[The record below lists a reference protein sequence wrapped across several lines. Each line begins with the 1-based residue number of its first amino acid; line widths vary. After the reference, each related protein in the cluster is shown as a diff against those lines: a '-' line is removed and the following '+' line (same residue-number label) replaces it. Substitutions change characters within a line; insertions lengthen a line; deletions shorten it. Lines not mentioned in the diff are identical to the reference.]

1 MSKENKKNSS
11 LHWALIACAVVGTAG
26 LAYFFSTLDNKAG
39 DEVDSTQ
46 KNEEKAVDRVE
57 TNNEVVVIFEDEILE
72 NHIREELSIPED
84 DIMSTDMLDLYSLSI
99 SELGVQSLKGL
110 EYALELNSFSLST
123 ENIKSL
129 DPLKN
134 LSSLERF
141 SLRYSTIEDLPIEF
155 SQDVNFT
162 TVSIVNTKINDV
174 NFLSH
179 MTNIDHLT
187 MTDAGITDISPLKN
201 LNNVI
206 QLNLRGNEIS
216 DISVLQGK
224 DTLEILNLQH
234 NNVSDVSPLAGLA
247 RVHDLVLSFNP
258 AYDLEPL
265 EMMPSLRTL
274 VVHLDSDVRHLIR
287 EQVEILEEMDI
298 DVDYSR

>member
-1 MSKENKKNSS
+1 MTKENTKKKSP
-11 LHWALIACAVVGTAG
+11 LPRLALVG
-26 LAYFFSTLDNKAG
+26 LAVGALATTTYFVAKQDSQ
-39 DEVDSTQ
+39 EVDGLQEREGSVETR
-46 KNEEKAVDRVE
+46 VD
-57 TNNEVVVIFEDEILE
+57 TNNEVIVIFEDEILE

-84 DIMSTDMLDLYSLSI
+84 DITSTDMLALYSLTI
-99 SELGVQSLKGL
+99 PELGVTNLKGL
-110 EYALELNSFSLST
+110 EYALELNRFSLSG
-123 ENIKSL
+123 ENVVSL
-129 DPLKN
+129 EPLKN
-134 LSSLERF
+134 LNSLERF
-141 SLRYSTIEDLPIEF
+141 SLRYSTIENLPIEF

-187 MTDAGITDISPLKN
+187 MTDAGLTDISPLAN
-201 LNNVI
+201 LNNVK

-274 VVHLDSDVRHLIR
+274 VIHLHSDVRHLIR
-287 EQVEILEEMDI
+287 DQVEILEEMEI
-298 DVDYSR
+298 NVEYNR